1 MMKTRYILAFL
12 LPLTFAISSAAKDNA
27 MSFLSISPD
36 PVSMAMGGTSSSGAF
51 SHFGSLADPGVGGGS
66 FAAGI
71 SYGYF
76 QPSVSASDVVSLGA
90 VYGID
95 ERFGLTFGFLGN
107 IGDKYGVTGEFGE
120 SLGVFRPSEFR
131 IGAGFTWKIFEKF
144 SAGIAL
150 NYAQSSHSPKMDG
163 VRDVSRT
170 GFADI
175 QFRYQPLEWLGV
187 SLTGK
192 NLGIPVD
199 SYPLPYYAQLGV
211 DGDWR
216 FGKHSLDATVEAG
229 MYMSPSAVCANAGV
243 QYGYADHYF
252 VRAGGHY
259 CGREAGIPSFF
270 SAGAGLLFAGFSLNI
285 SWNYASGPMKNTFNV
300 GVGYSF

>member
-1 MMKTRYILAFL
+1 MKTRYILAFL

-131 IGAGFTWKIFEKF
+131 IGAGFTWKILEKF

-163 VRDVSRT
+163 VRSVSRT

-175 QFRYQPLEWLGV
+175 QFRYQPLGWLGV

-199 SYPLPYYAQLGV
+199 SYALPY
-211 DGDWR
+211 
-216 FGKHSLDATVEAG
+216 
-229 MYMSPSAVCANAGV
+229 
-243 QYGYADHYF
+243 
-252 VRAGGHY
+252 
-259 CGREAGIPSFF
+259 
-270 SAGAGLLFAGFSLNI
+270 
-285 SWNYASGPMKNTFNV
+285 
-300 GVGYSF
+300 